1 MCVGANARCVLT
13 IISLSWKWIDHFCE
27 WDVLGRESP
36 AMHVAHLGSAPYYAF
51 MKEQQDWQFIIHW
64 TWWEGFTFY
73 RRWGV
78 SEVKVRAEIHSKTS
92 SSCIKTYMNFGLCK
106 LLKKREQSHKCIF
119 SLGIKALL
127 LTFLIWMFFYL
138 ALAKLMLHPLV
149 KFNILK
155 CSLLLNVVLVCLSV
169 RAGALQ
175 ALIQSLNFILD

>member
-1 MCVGANARCVLT
+1 MSWAGNPQQCMWHIWEVLH
-13 IISLSWKWIDHFCE
+13 IMHLWKN
-27 WDVLGRESP
+27 
-36 AMHVAHLGSAPYYAF
+36 
-51 MKEQQDWQFIIHW
+51 
-64 TWWEGFTFY
+64 
-73 RRWGV
+73 
-78 SEVKVRAEIHSKTS
+78 SKTDNS
-92 SSCIKTYMNFGLCK
+92 KFLGLDERDLHFTADEVSVRWKCVRRFTVKHHHLNFGLCK

-149 KFNILK
+149 VKFNILK

-175 ALIQSLNFILD
+175 ALIQSLNCILD